1 MNGGFYA
8 CSGCN
13 SYLCVSST
21 GVSVMLVQRLG
32 IVFFI
37 FMAFAL
43 SFGSFVNYTAKYGR
57 DAHLAYQGKVM
68 QDTRNN

>member
-1 MNGGFYA
+1 
-8 CSGCN
+8 
-13 SYLCVSST
+13 
-21 GVSVMLVQRLG
+21 MLVQRLG